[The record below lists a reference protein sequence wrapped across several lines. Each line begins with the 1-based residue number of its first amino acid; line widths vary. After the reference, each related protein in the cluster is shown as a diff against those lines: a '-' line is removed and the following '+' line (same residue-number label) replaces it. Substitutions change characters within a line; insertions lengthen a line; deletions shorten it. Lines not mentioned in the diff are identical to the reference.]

1 MVEINVKELLDDRFE
16 KCDYHAYMSVK
27 FYDICAKDFL
37 DFAME
42 DSKGGDLRCMV
53 NALGNVKR
61 AIECRVD
68 TILYSY
74 CLYKKSEAEKWS
86 FPKKIEILEHLGI
99 IAPRILKKIN
109 RKRNELEHQYI
120 EPTRDE
126 VEDALD
132 VAILFLAY
140 TERFVT
146 KSTKSYGYRNDFE
159 IKLEIEKGIVE
170 LTDKK
175 KKVTQKAKIDN
186 DDGWIDF
193 AKRLSGIEI
202 RP

>member
-1 MVEINVKELLDDRFE
+1 MAEITVKELLDERFE
-16 KCDYHAYMSVK
+16 KCDHIIYKSVK
-27 FYDICAKDFL
+27 FYEICAKDFL
-37 DFAME
+37 QFAME

-74 CLYKKSEAEKWS
+74 CLYKKSEAEKWP
-86 FPKKIEILEHLGI
+86 FPKKIEIIEQLGI

-120 EPTRDE
+120 EPTKDD

-132 VAILFLAY
+132 VATLFLAY
-140 TERFVT
+140 TERLEN
-146 KSTKSYGYRNDFE
+146 KAKKGYGIRNNFE
-159 IKLEIEKGIVE
+159 IELQVEKGIVE
-170 LTDKK
+170 LTDLR

-193 AKRLSGIEI
+193 AKRLSGMEL